1 MFKRTLM
8 PCFCALLIACSLMS
22 LPVFAQGDR
31 SSSQAQNE
39 NTIEGTVISSS
50 RSTVLV
56 RSDDNQFHLF
66 TFSHDSTRPRTLPVG
81 AHVRVA
87 SVEGDQ
93 ANARLAT
100 NITVL
105 DQASRGT
112 TSSSATAQN
121 TAPVPPAVQRTENEI
136 KRQARRWHVG
146 VRAGV
151 ALDPELVMFGVHSQ
165 MGPIFSSRIVF
176 RPNADFSWG
185 EVTDMIA
192 LNLEAVYL
200 MPRSSRHEWTT
211 YVGGGPALNFIEQ
224 TFSTSGGEHPVS
236 FSDFNYQTGL
246 NVLMGIEHRNGTFF
260 EVKTGLYSSP
270 APILRLIIGKNF

>member
-1 MFKRTLM
+1 MFRRILS
-8 PCFCALLIACSLMS
+8 PCLCSLLLVS
-22 LPVFAQGDR
+22 LPVLAQGDH
-31 SSSQAQNE
+31 SQSQNE
-39 NTIEGTVISSS
+39 NTVEGTVISSS
-50 RSTVLV
+50 RATVLV

-66 TFSHDSTRPRTLPVG
+66 TFDQDTTKPRTLAVG

-93 ANARLAT
+93 ANVRLAT

-112 TSSSATAQN
+112 PSTSSAAQSA
-121 TAPVPPAVQRTENEI
+121 APVPPAVQRTENQI
-136 KRQARRWHVG
+136 KREARRWHVG

-165 MGPIFSSRIVF
+165 MGPIFTSRVLF

-192 LNLEAVYL
+192 LNLEAVY
-200 MPRSSRHEWTT
+200 MMQRSLRRDWST
-211 YVGGGPALNFIEQ
+211 YVGGGPALDFIEQ

-236 FSDFNYQTGL
+236 FSNFNYQTGL
-246 NVLMGIEHRNGTFF
+246 NVLMGMEHRNGTFF
-260 EVKTGLYSSP
+260 EVKTSLYSSP
-270 APILRLIIGKNF
+270 APVLRLIIGKNF